1 MKIYKLYE
9 SLINEVEI
17 QACVNK
23 FGYELFAT
31 ELGGTE
37 KNTGIENQ
45 YVRDISDFT
54 DNMYGEDVTPEFI
67 SAMKNLKACMQQYPE
82 VLIPEK
88 TKVFRGIT
96 IPIKYFID
104 KKQEINLTS
113 ANPYTYKASSKI
125 QSWST
130 EFDIAATFGN
140 HDTLNEV
147 AANIDFSEFSGPP
160 LPIPDSYVNGV
171 LGPISTKKNGPH
183 LKKG

>member
-1 MKIYKLYE
+1 
-9 SLINEVEI
+9 
-17 QACVNK
+17 
-23 FGYELFAT
+23 
-31 ELGGTE
+31 
-37 KNTGIENQ
+37 
-45 YVRDISDFT
+45 
-54 DNMYGEDVTPEFI
+54 
-67 SAMKNLKACMQQYPE
+67 MQQYPE

-147 AANIDFSEFSGPP
+147 AANIDFSEFNSPQAR
-160 LPIPDSYVNGV
+160 LDMLQDMVDEDLRVAFILEYVTNTDEFIFKSKYFKLLSKAQHEDELIRINNKPINV
-171 LGPISTKKNGPH
+171 LAYFNNHEDVFLTV
-183 LKKG
+183 KGLTLMKYINKAITEL